1 LRALVAFK
9 LPQDANTVGCPN
21 ATTEEHGYENPGKP
35 TPSGSRI
42 LAMGILNANT
52 VNVVGKRTLVC
63 PTPPP
68 SSIVNVLHG
77 MGVGIGHTLLPQ
89 GQI

>member
-1 LRALVAFK
+1 LK
-9 LPQDANTVGCPN
+9 LLYDANTVGCPN

-42 LAMGILNANT
+42 LAIGILNAKT
-52 VNVVGKRTLVC
+52 VRVVGKRTLVC
-63 PTPPP
+63 PAPPK
-68 SSIVNVLHG
+68 SSDVSTLQAI
-77 MGVGIGHTLLPQ
+77 GVGIGHILLPQ